1 MRRKKLII
9 NAIIMTFSTIIFG
22 FVSMYFR
29 VYLSKKIGTE
39 GMGLYQLIMSVYI
52 MAITFSSAGIRIAIT
67 RLVAEQ
73 VGRGNKNSIRSI
85 VKKGCIYS
93 LFFSLITSWVLFY
106 GSEYIGIVLLKDERS
121 ITSLKILSYSLPFIG
136 ISSCFSGYF
145 YGAREVVKSV
155 STEII
160 EQLIMMSIVVASINI
175 FLDTNI
181 EKICALI
188 CVGMAL
194 GQIISCIYAYI
205 LCTFKTR
212 TLNRTVTY
220 GNYDEC
226 RIIDITKIALPIA
239 SSSYIQSGLRTI
251 EDILIPNALRMS
263 GNSVATSLS
272 IFGMIKGMALPII
285 NFPAV
290 FLSSFATLII
300 PEISEAYSLNRN
312 KMVNF
317 IISNVFRIT
326 FIISIFASGVFIAFS
341 DEIGWIIYNNNEI
354 GTIIKILAPVI
365 PIMYLERIMDG
376 ILNSLNRQVTLLKI
390 NLVDM
395 IIRILIIYFII
406 PTRGIEGFI
415 IVIFTSNILNFVLN
429 MINVLKSTK
438 LEFKLFSWVL
448 KPIICVSLAVILSTY
463 LSGNLVNKIIISMFI
478 YFIMLIL
485 TKCIR
490 IKDFNWVIDSFRLI
504 RDINVNSIKLYSDR
518 YL

>member
-1 MRRKKLII
+1 
-9 NAIIMTFSTIIFG
+9 
-22 FVSMYFR
+22 
-29 VYLSKKIGTE
+29 
-39 GMGLYQLIMSVYI
+39 
-52 MAITFSSAGIRIAIT
+52 
-67 RLVAEQ
+67 
-73 VGRGNKNSIRSI
+73 
-85 VKKGCIYS
+85 
-93 LFFSLITSWVLFY
+93 
-106 GSEYIGIVLLKDERS
+106 
-121 ITSLKILSYSLPFIG
+121 
-136 ISSCFSGYF
+136 
-145 YGAREVVKSV
+145 
-155 STEII
+155 
-160 EQLIMMSIVVASINI
+160 
-175 FLDTNI
+175 
-181 EKICALI
+181 
-188 CVGMAL
+188 
-194 GQIISCIYAYI
+194 
-205 LCTFKTR
+205 
-212 TLNRTVTY
+212 
-220 GNYDEC
+220 
-226 RIIDITKIALPIA
+226 
-239 SSSYIQSGLRTI
+239 
-251 EDILIPNALRMS
+251 
-263 GNSVATSLS
+263 
-272 IFGMIKGMALPII
+272 
-285 NFPAV
+285 
-290 FLSSFATLII
+290 
-300 PEISEAYSLNRN
+300 
-312 KMVNF
+312 MVNF

-376 ILNSLNRQVTLLKI
+376 ILNSLNKQVILLKI

-448 KPIICVSLAVILSTY
+448 KPTICVILAVILSTY